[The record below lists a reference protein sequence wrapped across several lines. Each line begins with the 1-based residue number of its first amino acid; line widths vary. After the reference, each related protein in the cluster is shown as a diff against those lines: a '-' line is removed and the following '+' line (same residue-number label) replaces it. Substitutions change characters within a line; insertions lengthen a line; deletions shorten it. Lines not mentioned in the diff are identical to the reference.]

1 MFYIVELVLSHA
13 DILYSSKHLKGRFKG
28 ACPWMGNI
36 RTLGSSSLSGKT
48 FKFNYLGV
56 HSNEETVVVAVYVVE
71 VDVVV
76 IQ

>member
-1 MFYIVELVLSHA
+1 M
-13 DILYSSKHLKGRFKG
+13 G

-71 VDVVV
+71 VEVVV